1 MSTELW
7 IGLAVCALALV
18 LGLLALLAPGFL
30 AGTRRLR
37 APGQSRADALRLLGD
52 RAANVTDAAMQ
63 RRGLSFVTI
72 DDLELAGVRMKPGGY
87 VVLLAVITTAV
98 ALVGAVVIASTGAAA
113 LAWVAYLALVVAV
126 PLSGRLVLG
135 FLTRKRRARFADQ
148 LDDTLQLISSG
159 LRAGHSLARAID
171 AVSREAE
178 SPTAEEFARI
188 INENRLGMDLGEA
201 IMRGARRM
209 RSDDL
214 AWTSQAVDIHREVG
228 GNLSEVLDHVSETI
242 RERNQIRR
250 QVATLSSEGRT
261 SANVLMALPV
271 GIALILSVVSPNYL
285 SVFVT
290 SPIGWVRIG
299 VSVVLFAIGAV
310 WMRSFTKIRF

>member
-1 MSTELW
+1 MLLW
-7 IGLAVCALALV
+7 IGLAVCSVAIV
-18 LGLLALLAPGFL
+18 LALLALFAPRLFTGGSLRGPGM
-30 AGTRRLR
+30 
-37 APGQSRADALRLLGD
+37 SRADALRLLGD
-52 RAANVTDAAMQ
+52 RAATATDAAMA
-63 RRGLSFVTI
+63 RRNIAFVSV
-72 DDLELAGVRMKPGGY
+72 DDLELAGLKVRPGAY
-87 VVLLAVITTAV
+87 VVTLTIVTAGVAILGSIVAGIAGLPLAWLVYA
-98 ALVGAVVIASTGAAA
+98 ALVI
-113 LAWVAYLALVVAV
+113 AV
-126 PLSGRLVLG
+126 PLGGRLVLAHR
-135 FLTRKRRARFADQ
+135 TQKRRARFADQ

-201 IMRGARRM
+201 IRRGARRM
-209 RSDDL
+209 KSDDL

-250 QVATLSSEGRT
+250 QVATLSSEGRM

-271 GIALILSVVSPNYL
+271 IIALILSITSPGYL

-290 SPIGWVRIG
+290 TPLGLVLIV
-299 VSVVLFAIGAV
+299 VSVILFVVGAV
-310 WMRSFTKIRF
+310 WMRAVTRIKF

>member
-1 MSTELW
+1 MVLW
-7 IGLAVCALALV
+7 IGFAVCALAIV
-18 LGLLALLAPGFL
+18 LALLALLAPGL
-30 AGTRRLR
+30 LSGRSLR
-37 APGQSRADALRLLGD
+37 APGVSRAQTLRLLGD

-63 RRGLSFVTI
+63 RRGVSFVTI
-72 DDLELAGVRMKPGGY
+72 DDLELAGVKMRPGAY
-87 VVLLAVITTAV
+87 VVMLAVITAMV
-98 ALVGAVVIASTGAAA
+98 ALVGAIVAASVRAP
-113 LAWVAYLALVVAV
+113 LAWLVCIALVVAV
-126 PLSGRLVLG
+126 PLTGRAMLG
-135 FLTRKRRARFADQ
+135 YRTRKRRAAFADQ

-209 RSDDL
+209 KSDDL

-250 QVATLSSEGRT
+250 QVATLSSEGRI

-271 GIALILSVVSPNYL
+271 GIALILSVISPGYL
-285 SVFVT
+285 TVFIT
-290 SPIGWVRIG
+290 TPIGWVMVG
-299 VSVVLFAIGAV
+299 VSIVLFAIGAI
-310 WMRSFTKIRF
+310 WMRAITRIPF